1 MVCRHWVFLR
11 ISKHQHL
18 AQESEKQQE
27 NLVEGEAVSAVAA
40 TPHSEES
47 QQRSGSLS
55 RKTAT
60 ASLPPFSS
68 PPGRSLVAHPKI
80 QERKNQE
87 I

>member
-27 NLVEGEAVSAVAA
+27 NLVEGEVVSAVAA

-47 QQRSGSLS
+47 QQRSGSMLEPQNSDRFTSALLLS
-55 RKTAT
+55 PRTL
-60 ASLPPFSS
+60 SCGPP
-68 PPGRSLVAHPKI
+68 
-80 QERKNQE
+80 
-87 I
+87 